1 MKIYFAAPLFCNA
14 EKIFNEELCNKLEH
28 IGFEVFLPQRD
39 GAEKTI
45 IDYKDLEKVER
56 RQAIFKCDY
65 EQIVSSE
72 IFLFVLDGRIPDEG
86 ACVELGIAYTIK
98 KMEDKNKIIIGLHT
112 DSRAAFIGSKLNPMI
127 KIPIDIIFDTIEE
140 LLEYLNQMMNS
151 NRKNHLTTAST

>member
-86 ACVELGIAYTIK
+86 ACVELGYS
-98 KMEDKNKIIIGLHT
+98 EPFCQY
-112 DSRAAFIGSKLNPMI
+112 SF
-127 KIPIDIIFDTIEE
+127 
-140 LLEYLNQMMNS
+140 LLKFSGFPSFFLS
-151 NRKNHLTTAST
+151 